1 MRQVSGSLL
10 RSVAFLCE
18 GSEDHLAAAGLYVAV
33 FANAHAVFV
42 IGGLLSVEGEFVA
55 GMGFGDVGNL
65 KATDTMAAV
74 PVEGP
79 EIEHVLDI
87 LYGVDVAVD
96 IDIVVIG
103 IDGAHELSAVGH
115 LYAAA
120 LVDGTVLVVDNPV
133 VDGAIVDG
141 EDIGRLAALG
151 VDHSPDA
158 AAVAIHLAIA
168 ADNTEVTR
176 GEVAHSALNPGL
188 NIEFRILHGH
198 LVHLDGEAREHPRAI
213 DREKIFHAEASGRRV
228 KIGSVEHVIAEVAHK
243 ESLREV
249 AVERLSQEFVRTN
262 FFH

>member
-42 IGGLLSVEGEFVA
+42 IGGLLSVEGEFVTS
-55 GMGFGDVGNL
+55 MGLGDVGNL
-65 KATDTMAAV
+65 KATDTMSAV

-87 LYGVDVAVD
+87 LHGVDVAVD

-141 EDIGRLAALG
+141 KDIGRLAALG
-151 VDHSPDA
+151 INHGPNRASVAVD
-158 AAVAIHLAIA
+158 LAILPYY
-168 ADNTEVTR
+168 TEITR
-176 GEVAHSALNPGL
+176 GEIAHG
-188 NIEFRILHGH
+188 
-198 LVHLDGEAREHPRAI
+198 
-213 DREKIFHAEASGRRV
+213 
-228 KIGSVEHVIAEVAHK
+228 
-243 ESLREV
+243 
-249 AVERLSQEFVRTN
+249 
-262 FFH
+262 